1 MSLIPVERT
10 IWGIW
15 QILLRGKYNK
25 TPMVFFFLYFRPM
38 FYFHTPWTLRETSG
52 FPSFWGDIEMEL
64 KSAIIESSVKD
75 FILSLKQNDQRRKYS
90 S

>member
-1 MSLIPVERT
+1 
-10 IWGIW
+10 
-15 QILLRGKYNK
+15 
-25 TPMVFFFLYFRPM
+25 M